1 MRESRTEVLVGA
13 AVVIAAA
20 GFLGYALKGSDF
32 SASGSKYDVI
42 ASFRSAEGVSVG
54 TDVRMSGV
62 SIGSV
67 AQMDLNTTNFRA
79 ETTLRLNGSVPVP
92 TDSTAVVSSDGIMGG
107 AFIEIVPGG
116 AFEDL
121 AAGGEITDTQGSVSL
136 IQLLMQY
143 VMGSGEAA

>member
-13 AVVIAAA
+13 VVIAAA
-20 GFLGYALKGSDF
+20 VGFLGYALKGADF
-32 SASGSKYDVI
+32 GTGGGRYEVL

-67 AQMDLNTTNFRA
+67 SGMELNPLNFRA
-79 ETTLRLNGSVPVP
+79 ETTLRLTDAVPLP
-92 TDSTAVVSSDGIMGG
+92 ADSTAVVSSDGIMGG

-116 AFEDL
+116 ALENL
-121 AAGGEITDTQGSVSL
+121 PAGGEITDTQGSVSL

-143 VMGSGEAA
+143 VMGSGEQS

>member
-13 AVVIAAA
+13 VVVVAAV
-20 GFLGYALKGSDF
+20 GFLGYALKGNSF
-32 SASGSKYDVI
+32 TAGGSKYEVT

-67 AQMDLNTTNFRA
+67 SGMELNTTNFRA
-79 ETTLRLNGSVPVP
+79 ETTLRLNGNVPIP
-92 TDSTAVVSSDGIMGG
+92 ADSTAVVSSDGIMGG

-121 AAGGEITDTQGSVSL
+121 PAGGEITDTQGAVSL

-143 VMGSGEAA
+143 VMGSGESA

>member
-13 AVVIAAA
+13 VVVAAA
-20 GFLGYALKGSDF
+20 VGFLGYALKGADF
-32 SASGSKYDVI
+32 GAGGGRYEVT

-67 AQMDLNTTNFRA
+67 SGMELNPLNFRA
-79 ETTLRLNGSVPVP
+79 ETTLRLSDSVPLP
-92 TDSTAVVSSDGIMGG
+92 ADSTAVVSSDGIMGG

-116 AFEDL
+116 ALEDL
-121 AAGGEITDTQGSVSL
+121 PAGGEITDTQGSVSL

-143 VMGSGEAA
+143 VMGSGEQS